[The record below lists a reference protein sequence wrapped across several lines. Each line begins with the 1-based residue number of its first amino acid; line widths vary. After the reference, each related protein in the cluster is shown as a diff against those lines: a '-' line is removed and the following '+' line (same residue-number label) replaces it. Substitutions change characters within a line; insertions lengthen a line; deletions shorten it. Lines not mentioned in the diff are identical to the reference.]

1 MFLSAW
7 RNTIPRREWFKFPS
21 DPRQREKEHPWYLL
35 VLYVAVAVQLTDSEE
50 GRDLSAPDVYE
61 FMLQRAKEYPLCM
74 LVLLEMRLA
83 TVAKMM
89 KNAERIGERGSVEPF
104 LTAVKF
110 AMRLFA
116 MTHKT
121 NYCDCLVTYCY
132 SGTAH
137 LTLKRRFIA
146 PSSSHNSHP
155 MVFQFTMTCP

>member
-1 MFLSAW
+1 
-7 RNTIPRREWFKFPS
+7 
-21 DPRQREKEHPWYLL
+21 
-35 VLYVAVAVQLTDSEE
+35 VQLTDSEE

-121 NYCDCLVTYCY
+121 DYMRLSCNIL
-132 SGTAH
+132 
-137 LTLKRRFIA
+137 L
-146 PSSSHNSHP
+146 
-155 MVFQFTMTCP
+155 

>member
-1 MFLSAW
+1 
-7 RNTIPRREWFKFPS
+7 
-21 DPRQREKEHPWYLL
+21 
-35 VLYVAVAVQLTDSEE
+35 
-50 GRDLSAPDVYE
+50 
-61 FMLQRAKEYPLCM
+61 M

-121 NYCDCLVTYCY
+121 DYMRLSCNIL
-132 SGTAH
+132 S
-137 LTLKRRFIA
+137 
-146 PSSSHNSHP
+146 
-155 MVFQFTMTCP
+155 